1 MVCRTCKLTIFSK
14 TRILTQLCSENWNFA
29 KHLAYKS
36 EATSAIKYENTL
48 SVLRDLCVHEH
59 GVGQLFDEIEDKLA
73 K

>member
-14 TRILTQLCSENWNFA
+14 TRILTQLCSENWNLA
-29 KHLAYKS
+29 KHSAYKS

-59 GVGQLFDEIEDKLA
+59 GIVQLFDEGQTC
-73 K
+73 